1 MIERAVVIEDKK
13 RDLIICSIYH
23 KLNSPTNEITNNE
36 IKTMK
41 ILSLKE
47 GSE

>member
-23 KLNSPTNEITNNE
+23 KLSSPTNEITNNE

>member
-23 KLNSPTNEITNNE
+23 KLSSPTNEITNE